1 MLIQAKRWLF
11 YLPAAV
17 LLMIVLCFHQ
27 ASAQP
32 NDDDGGQGNFS
43 IFLPLISQS
52 GIIPSA
58 PTTADSEAVIF
69 TDGAVSPVAN
79 RAYTSPIPLALQEEV
94 QSSEHRSQ
102 ADVQLT
108 PLDVDHLLREDRV
121 DNQKKNR
128 RIGIVR
134 PLGQDITAAAQA
146 ALGVWQVTKDGRRFW
161 TLTIDSPGA
170 YAIRV
175 HLENVQ
181 LPLGAQI
188 IVYNTANA
196 AEAYGPYTIDDFN
209 KESDLWTTS
218 IFSSRVTLEV
228 LVPPTF
234 DDNQPLF
241 LVRELSHL
249 YANPDTLM
257 RPMEG
262 SCHNDVT
269 CHSNWSTQA
278 QAVALYTFIANDG
291 SAKLCS
297 GALLNDLDTDTFED
311 YFLTAHHCVSTQA
324 VASSTEFYW
333 LYQTA
338 TCNGTPPSLT
348 SVPRTNGG
356 ADLISASSTN
366 DHSFLRIRNETPGG
380 LVYLG
385 WTTAALSQGQDLV
398 GMHHPDGAYK
408 RISFGDLD
416 TSDTNFWVVV
426 WHDGVTE
433 KGSSGSPVFNIDKR
447 VVGQLQGGDSS
458 CSEPDSPD
466 DYGRF
471 DKTYSSIQRWLAIGG
486 TINVNSAYTGVEQGT
501 PTQPFRTTIAANN
514 FAWNGSRIRFK
525 AGSYPG
531 AITFNRTLTLIA
543 TGGTVT
549 IGN

>member
-1 MLIQAKRWLF
+1 MLIQAMRWLF

-17 LLMIVLCFHQ
+17 LLMIGLCFHQ
-27 ASAQP
+27 ASAQS
-32 NDDDGGQGNFS
+32 NDDDGQSDFS
-43 IFLPLISQS
+43 IFLPLISQAD
-52 GIIPSA
+52 IA
-58 PTTADSEAVIF
+58 PVGPITADTEAVIF
-69 TDGAVSPVAN
+69 TDGVVSPVAN

-94 QSSEHRSQ
+94 QSSEYRSQ
-102 ADVQLT
+102 ADVQLA
-108 PLDVDHLLREDRV
+108 PLDVDHLLRDDSV
-121 DNQKKNR
+121 DNQKNNR

-134 PLGQDITAAAQA
+134 PLGQVVTATAQA
-146 ALGVWQVTKDGRRFW
+146 SLGVWQVTKDGRRFW

-181 LPLGAQI
+181 LPMGAQI

-228 LVPPTF
+228 LAPPTF

-249 YANPDTLM
+249 YVNPDTLM
-257 RPMEG
+257 QPMEG
-262 SCHNDVT
+262 SCHNDVM
-269 CHSNWSTQA
+269 CYSNWSTEA
-278 QAVALYTFIANDG
+278 QAVARYTFIEG
-291 SAKLCS
+291 SLTYLCS

-311 YFLTAHHCVSTQA
+311 YFLTAHHCVSTQT
-324 VASSTEFYW
+324 VASSAEFYW

-338 TCNGTPPSLT
+338 TCNGAPPSLT
-348 SVPRTNGG
+348 TVPRTNGG
-356 ADLISASSTN
+356 ADLISAGSTN

-380 LVYLG
+380 LFYLG

-398 GMHHPDGAYK
+398 GIHHPDGAYK
-408 RISFGDLD
+408 RISFGDLSS
-416 TSDTNFWVVV
+416 SDTNFWVVV

-433 KGSSGSPVFNIDKR
+433 GGSSGSPVFNIDKR
-447 VVGQLQGGDSS
+447 VVGQLQGGGSS
-458 CSEPDSPD
+458 CSAPSSPD
-466 DYGRF
+466 NYGRF
-471 DKTYSSIQRWLAIGG
+471 DKTYPSIQRWLAIGG
-486 TINVNSAYTGVEQGT
+486 TINVNSAYTGAEQGT
-501 PTQPFRTTIAANN
+501 PTQPFRTTSAANN
-514 FAWNGSRIRFK
+514 FAWNGSRIRFN

-531 AITFNRTLTLIA
+531 AITFNKPLTLIA